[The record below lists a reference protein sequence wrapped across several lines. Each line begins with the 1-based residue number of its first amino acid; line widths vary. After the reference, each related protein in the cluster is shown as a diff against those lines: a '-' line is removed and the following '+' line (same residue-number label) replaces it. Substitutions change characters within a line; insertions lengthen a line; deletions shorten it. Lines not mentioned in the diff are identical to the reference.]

1 MTAGAL
7 ASWYL
12 ARQNDAD
19 DAAPVEL
26 DSPQRG
32 YYLKSARILGTG
44 SDGGLLYEI
53 QAKHAEQRGDDEI
66 AFTDVLINY
75 SPASEV
81 PWIVN
86 ADAALI
92 SQGERRVRLSGHV
105 RALSSEGFSG
115 SDTEIRTEYL
125 ELDPGALS
133 GRNRPARANSDRRT
147 QPDRDRHA
155 SIAEGESLATHIQC
169 EREICTLK
177 RLFLACLLL
186 LPGLL
191 VAQLADLRLP
201 ISLDADSTD
210 WDGKSSMLMFRGLRL
225 SQGKIGVAAD
235 EGRASKLD
243 FQDSVWRFSGQR
255 RYRCRRRP
263 YRVQLGRPAV
273 YRPYACDAHRSR
285 AHRQRLRC
293 SGLAAMK

>member
-1 MTAGAL
+1 MSPRNILVTALLTAGAL

-12 ARQNDAD
+12 ARQNNAD

-125 ELDPGALS
+125 ELDPELYV
-133 GRNRPARANSDRRT
+133 
-147 QPDRDRHA
+147 
-155 SIAEGESLATHIQC
+155 AE
-169 EREICTLK
+169 
-177 RLFLACLLL
+177 
-186 LPGLL
+186 
-191 VAQLADLRLP
+191 
-201 ISLDADSTD
+201 TD
-210 WDGKSSMLMFRGLRL
+210 
-225 SQGKIGVAAD
+225 Q
-235 EGRASKLD
+235 
-243 FQDSVWRFSGQR
+243 
-255 RYRCRRRP
+255 
-263 YRVQLGRPAV
+263 RVQIRIGA
-273 YRPYACDAHRSR
+273 RSLT
-285 AHRQRLRC
+285 ATGMLASLKENRLQLI
-293 SGLAAMK
+293 SNVNGKFVP